1 MDRAGYQFGNNSW
14 FFLSAAVNLCS
25 PLGFGCAY
33 IGFSQQPM
41 SPLCLVSI
49 WQRNLVD
56 PFPQPAWYLVLSP
69 CLLTC
74 LSSMAPCLWNQKM
87 LWKGLCLQF
96 DISYLSRHKE
106 VVRSQC
112 FPTLHVLAWNLALCD
127 VWLSPFLFP
136 YLVDLIGSSKIAA
149 LQSSSRWEE
158 VRSIPF
164 QGHSTAL

>member
-1 MDRAGYQFGNNSW
+1 MV
-14 FFLSAAVNLCS
+14 LSVCCS
-25 PLGFGCAY
+25 ASLQSFRIGCAY

-41 SPLCLVSI
+41 SPLCLVLI

-69 CLLTC
+69 HLLPVSPPQPLVSEIRFC
-74 LSSMAPCLWNQKM
+74 
-87 LWKGLCLQF
+87 KGLCLQF

-127 VWLSPFLFP
+127 VRLSPFLFP
-136 YLVDLIGSSKIAA
+136 YLADLIGSSKIAA
-149 LQSSSRWEE
+149 LKSSPW
-158 VRSIPF
+158 
-164 QGHSTAL
+164 